1 MLSSLY
7 SGISGLVTQG
17 QAMAVIGNNIA
28 NVNTVGFKS
37 SRATF
42 SDMLYQS
49 IFGTAGSS
57 QVGRGVALESVD
69 ANFQQGSFQST
80 NTPTD
85 LAIGGGGFF
94 ILRKSNSLETDYTRA
109 GQFSFDKDGYMV
121 DPTGNVLQG
130 KIIDPVSKTPG
141 GVLTDVIIPQGPSQP
156 KQTAFIGMAVN
167 LQSDAPFKG
176 TIGAVTGTSGLSQVT
191 ASASQYP
198 MPGTYSADVV
208 NLAAAQIG
216 HTGTNAASFGTP
228 FTGAVKIND
237 YEIDLPTTNGPTTAA
252 SLASFLNSALA
263 MGSAGFANQVWA
275 SWTVNASAA
284 QFLSLSATVNG
295 VDISFDDGALATG
308 STGWTASDKSSTDLY
323 GSTMTLTS
331 VRTNP
336 DGTQTPKIYVGK
348 VSSEAGV
355 LKNWGSA
362 PNQSGLD
369 VTFSPSGDFKIVA
382 GTSTFNVNGFEPQQ
396 VSSTVNPASTSNYS
410 SAVTV
415 YDSLGQ
421 PHVVNVYFRK
431 GWQELANS
439 VQTNV
444 WEWYAVVNGTD
455 SPNADATNTV
465 AQWGYLRFN
474 SNGVLTSGGESH
486 TINFNFSNGAQPNQK
501 IDLVLGPGSGGGS
514 TTQYP
519 MASTTNFQ
527 TQDGYAP
534 GSLTNVTV
542 STDGTISGNYSN
554 GQVLN
559 LYQVTLASFNNP
571 WGLTRLGGNLFGETY
586 ESGVAYTNAPGVG
599 SLGNIN
605 PNSLEQSNVDLAT
618 EFVNLITTERGYQ
631 ANSKVLTTTDEMLQE
646 LLQIKR

>member
-1 MLSSLY
+1 
-7 SGISGLVTQG
+7 
-17 QAMAVIGNNIA
+17 
-28 NVNTVGFKS
+28 
-37 SRATF
+37 
-42 SDMLYQS
+42 
-49 IFGTAGSS
+49 
-57 QVGRGVALESVD
+57 
-69 ANFQQGSFQST
+69 
-80 NTPTD
+80 
-85 LAIGGGGFF
+85 
-94 ILRKSNSLETDYTRA
+94 
-109 GQFSFDKDGYMV
+109 MV

-130 KIIDPVSKTPG
+130 KVIDPVSKTPG

-156 KQTAFIGMAVN
+156 KETDFIGMAVN

-191 ASASQYP
+191 ASDSQFP
-198 MPGTYSADVV
+198 MPGTYTAAVV

-216 HTGTNAASFGTP
+216 HTGSNAASSGTP

-237 YEIDLPTTNGPTTAA
+237 YEIDLPNINGPTTAA
-252 SLASFLNSALA
+252 SLASYLNSALTA
-263 MGSAGFANQVWA
+263 ASAGFASQVWA
-275 SWTVNASAA
+275 SWTVNASGAE
-284 QFLSLSATVNG
+284 FLSLSATANG
-295 VDISFDDGALATG
+295 VDISFDDGPLATG
-308 STGWTASDKSSTDLY
+308 STGWTAADKSSTDLY
-323 GSTMTLTS
+323 GSTMTLNS

-336 DGTQTPKIYVGK
+336 DGTQATKIYTGK
-348 VSSEAGV
+348 ISSEAGT
-355 LKNWGSA
+355 LKNWGDA

-369 VTFSPSGDFKIVA
+369 VTFLPPGNFRIVE
-382 GTSTFNVNGFEPQQ
+382 GTSTFAVSGFEPQQ
-396 VSSTVNPASTSNYS
+396 VSSQVNPATTSNYS

-421 PHVVNVYFRK
+421 AHVVNVYFRK
-431 GWQELANS
+431 GWQEVANS

-444 WEWYAVVNGTD
+444 WEWYAEVNGTD
-455 SPNADATNTV
+455 SANGQNTV

-474 SNGVLTSGGESH
+474 SNGVLTSGGDPT

-559 LYQVTLASFNNP
+559 LYQISLASFNNP
-571 WGLTRLGGNLFGETY
+571 WGLARLGGNLFGETY
-586 ESGVAYTNAPGVG
+586 VSGVAYTNAPGVG
-599 SLGNIN
+599 ALGNIN
-605 PNSLEQSNVDLAT
+605 PDSLEQSNVDLAT

-631 ANSKVLTTTDEMLQE
+631 ANSKVITTTDEMLQE